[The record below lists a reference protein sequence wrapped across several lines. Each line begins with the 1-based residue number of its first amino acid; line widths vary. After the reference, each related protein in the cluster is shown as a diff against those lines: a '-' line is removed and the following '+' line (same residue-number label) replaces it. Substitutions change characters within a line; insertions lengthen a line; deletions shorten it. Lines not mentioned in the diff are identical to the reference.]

1 MKDNREV
8 TWIKLLNLMFY
19 AILNLMDHKIST
31 LEDSN
36 YVCSSSWVLAF
47 ALESSESL
55 WPKTVCNFLSVNK
68 ITSFLVDWY
77 IYIYF
82 TGFLWPF
89 LQLLLTCV
97 LTYKRFA
104 SFLKLSN
111 FPTILFTTH
120 LFFSGLVLYF
130 NLYFSPIHHTV
141 YTLGYQWSNS
151 SSLSWHLTLDSQL
164 WIKAFAHHRFN
175 YSVFTQ
181 LLFQHKF
188 CSDFP
193 LVVADHYFFLLP
205 TYSPLLANVL
215 AKQHLPL
222 QHN

>member
-1 MKDNREV
+1 MNQAIESHVLCNIKSYGSQNIYPGRFQLSLLIFMSTCFCSGILRITVTKDCLQFL
-8 TWIKLLNLMFY
+8 ICKQDYILLGWL
-19 AILNLMDHKIST
+19 I
-31 LEDSN
+31 
-36 YVCSSSWVLAF
+36 
-47 ALESSESL
+47 
-55 WPKTVCNFLSVNK
+55 
-68 ITSFLVDWY
+68 Y

-82 TGFLWPF
+82 TGVLWPF

-164 WIKAFAHHRFN
+164 WIKAFAHQRFN